1 MISDLNI
8 LCIYS
13 FCPMCYYVKVMI
25 YIQIDTYT
33 TNQEII
39 YFFTNV

>member
-1 MISDLNI
+1 MISDLN
-8 LCIYS
+8 LLRTNS

-25 YIQIDTYT
+25 YIQIYTYN

-39 YFFTNV
+39 NFFTNV